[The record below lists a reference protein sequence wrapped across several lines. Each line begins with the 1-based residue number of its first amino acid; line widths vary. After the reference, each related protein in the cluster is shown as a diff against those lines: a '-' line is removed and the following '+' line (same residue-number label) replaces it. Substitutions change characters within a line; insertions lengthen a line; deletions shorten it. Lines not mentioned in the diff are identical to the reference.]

1 MALLCGNVDHNLIQM
16 LGRWHSDAMMRYL
29 HLQAQP
35 IMNKFAKAMFNDG
48 NYTFLPDETVPV
60 GTYDNPQQ

>member
-1 MALLCGNVDHNLIQM
+1 
-16 LGRWHSDAMMRYL
+16 MMRYL

-35 IMNKFAKAMFNDG
+35 IMNKFASAMFNDG

-60 GTYDNPQQ
+60 AVDEPNNLPHTRKP

>member
-1 MALLCGNVDHNLIQM
+1 MALLCAKVDPNLIQM

-35 IMNKFAKAMFNDG
+35 IMKRFAASMFNNG
-48 NYTFLPDETVPV
+48 TYSFLPEESVPI
-60 GTYDNPQQ
+60 TP